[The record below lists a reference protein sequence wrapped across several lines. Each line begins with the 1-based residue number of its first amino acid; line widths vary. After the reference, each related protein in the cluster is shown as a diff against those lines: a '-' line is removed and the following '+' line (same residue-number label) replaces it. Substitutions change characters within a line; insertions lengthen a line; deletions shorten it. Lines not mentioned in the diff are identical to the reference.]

1 MIDWDEF
8 KPFFFFIYFSAG
20 IWVFGPLRLGV
31 MKTQTLGNNERKK
44 FFLSLKMFYGH
55 AMLIGGKPE
64 RIEIFIVSGLSLSRP
79 VDTKADLKLNNI
91 IATPSSNLILTP
103 LDECQSWWALT
114 IRDMRPWRYN
124 LCALRLVR
132 CKLPLRHWNLRNLT
146 LQQECY
152 LTTGMLPYKHSSRA
166 LEIFT
171 AYTVLSHGS
180 LAISQLP
187 GKAVSPSLIVHD
199 IAGRKLRSTTQYD
212 KRASTTQRE
221 LTPGER
227 VFVKPIPQN

>member
-1 MIDWDEF
+1 MSEF
-8 KPFFFFIYFSAG
+8 SVRYV
-20 IWVFGPLRLGV
+20 WVSWKLRPWET
-31 MKTQTLGNNERKK
+31 MKEKK

-124 LCALRLVR
+124 LCALWLVR

-180 LAISQLP
+180 IMLP
-187 GKAVSPSLIVHD
+187 P
-199 IAGRKLRSTTQYD
+199 RQ
-212 KRASTTQRE
+212 
-221 LTPGER
+221 PR
-227 VFVKPIPQN
+227 VFARLARWQLTTIRRSGGG